1 MKLFWIGII
10 LILCSCKGP
19 ILPPSKTAAVE
30 QDELS
35 EIQKQNQNRF
45 VWQEPAKVISMLG
58 DLSNKTVADIGAGT
72 GYFTFRLLFKAEKVI
87 AIDIDPS
94 MLEIMENFKV
104 NLDKDIQDKLETRL
118 ALPSDSKLVDN
129 EVDDILIINTIGYID
144 NRIDYL
150 KNLKP
155 KLKEGGRIM
164 IVDFKSKQM
173 PFEAP
178 TAERIPLFQ
187 MENDL
192 QESGYTLQKSDDT
205 SLEYQYIIIA
215 SK

>member
-1 MKLFWIGII
+1 MKMIWIALAVVLVG
-10 LILCSCKGP
+10 CKGP
-19 ILPPSKTAAVE
+19 IMPPSNSSSNSS
-30 QDELS
+30 DDLS

-45 VWQEPAKVISMLG
+45 VWQEPAKVIAMLG

-94 MLEIMENFKV
+94 MIDIMENFKV
-104 NLDKDIQDKLETRL
+104 NLDKDIQDKLVTRL
-118 ALPSDSKLVDN
+118 ALPSDSKLQDD

-150 KNLKP
+150 KKLKP

-164 IVDFKSKQM
+164 IVDFKSKQL

-178 TAERIPLFQ
+178 TTQRIPLFQ
-187 MENDL
+187 MEKDL

-215 SK
+215 ST